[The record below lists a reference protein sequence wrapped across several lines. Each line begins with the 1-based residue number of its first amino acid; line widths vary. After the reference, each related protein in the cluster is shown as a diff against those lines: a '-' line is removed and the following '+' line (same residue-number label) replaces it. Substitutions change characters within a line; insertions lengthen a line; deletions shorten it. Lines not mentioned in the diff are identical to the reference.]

1 MKKIILSLVILI
13 ISLYLTQ
20 AVNQYTIDST
30 GQFISVFSY
39 FLIFISVVIFV
50 SLRHISKK
58 KLESKVITKNLWFS
72 IATALLLLVLFN
84 DQFNV
89 SKQYRATS
97 IVITAIGDKN
107 ESSHGSEVW
116 LTGIVIDQQKEDL
129 SLIEHSSDWEF
140 KEGALFNHSNQPA
153 TLNLSI
159 PEGKNI
165 KLQFLAHN
173 WSGKVSIKDGSEQ
186 QILDLYSNTP
196 IDSEYTLKSNNV
208 KASILSL
215 AIIYTMA
222 FVLLSGMLFLML
234 NLATGRK
241 GYSSLIFLV
250 VYYFVFKGVTISFN
264 FNEIVSF
271 TYFIGSVIIGILFVN
286 MLLPL
291 LKK

>member
-1 MKKIILSLVILI
+1 
-13 ISLYLTQ
+13 
-20 AVNQYTIDST
+20 
-30 GQFISVFSY
+30 
-39 FLIFISVVIFV
+39 VVIFV